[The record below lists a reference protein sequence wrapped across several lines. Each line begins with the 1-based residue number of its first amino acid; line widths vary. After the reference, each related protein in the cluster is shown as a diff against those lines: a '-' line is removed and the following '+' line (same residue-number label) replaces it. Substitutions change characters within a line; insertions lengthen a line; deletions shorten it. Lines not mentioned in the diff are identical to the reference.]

1 MSKTNTIP
9 DFNNTPDSM
18 GTSLR
23 AMKGILER
31 VTGQNQGQA
40 LGAPNMFVQLSQP
53 AASQTIILRKGD
65 LWINDSTHKM
75 SYWNGK
81 AWKALVLA

>member
-9 DFNNTPDSM
+9 DFNNTPESM

-23 AMKGILER
+23 AVKGILER
-31 VTGQNQGQA
+31 MTGQNRGQS
-40 LGAPNMFVQLSQP
+40 LGTPNMFVQTTQP
-53 AASQTIILRKGD
+53 ATSEAATLKKGD
-65 LWINDSTHKM
+65 LWINDTTHKM
-75 SYWNGK
+75 SYWNGS